1 MARGVNSVTL
11 IGNLGKDP
19 EMRYMPNGNAVAN
32 ITLATSDDYK
42 DKNTGQM
49 VDNTEW
55 HRVVLFGK
63 LAEIVGEHCRKG
75 SQVYLKGK
83 LQTRKWKDEQ
93 GQDRYTTEIVVD
105 GFSGEFLMLGS
116 SPHKNTPAP
125 PQQGGYAP
133 QSQGDYA
140 PQQNA
145 SAPQQQGGYAP
156 QQQGGYAPAPAPQQQ
171 GGYAPAPQQQQQG
184 GYAPAPQQQGGY
196 SRK

>member
-1 MARGVNSVTL
+1 MAKGVNTVTL

-42 DKNTGQM
+42 DKTTGKM

-55 HRVVLFGK
+55 HRVSLFGK

-93 GQDRYTTEIVVD
+93 GQDRYTTEVIVD
-105 GFSGEFLMLGS
+105 GFNGELLMLGGS
-116 SPHKNTPAP
+116 
-125 PQQGGYAP
+125 
-133 QSQGDYA
+133 
-140 PQQNA
+140 PQQNT

-156 QQQGGYAPAPAPQQQ
+156 QQNAPAPQQQSGYAPQQQSGYAPQQQNGYAPQQNAPAPQQQSGYAPQQQSGYAPQQQ
-171 GGYAPAPQQQQQG
+171 GGYA
-184 GYAPAPQQQGGY
+184 
-196 SRK
+196 RK